1 MRIGIDARSVLK
13 RRTGVG
19 NYTFNLFQNLGKI
32 DQENRYVLFYS
43 HHKNLRSAI
52 PQIENVNFESKF
64 VRLPNKLLNLFWR
77 TVRYP
82 SIETWVGKVD
92 VFHSPNFELTPQ
104 KQGRS
109 VLTIH
114 DLCFLVYEKYAI
126 KSARLHYGRR
136 IKSYAQR
143 ADVIITVSENSKGD
157 IINYL
162 GIPPETIFVIPEGKD
177 DKFKPQNDPETVSE
191 IRNKYGLRRAFILH
205 VGTLEPRKNLVG
217 LIRAYHR
224 SRARKEYQLVM
235 AGGKGWMYKEIFKTV
250 GKLGL
255 SREVIFTGYVP
266 EDDLPALYNAS
277 SLFVFPSLYEGFGLP
292 PLEAM
297 ACGTPVITSSVSSLP
312 EVTADAAI
320 LVDPFNIEEIKDS
333 IDSVL
338 SDQELASSLKKK
350 GLERA
355 ALFTWEKTAQKTLE
369 VYRRVLAK

>member
-1 MRIGIDARSVLK
+1 MDARCILLQ
-13 RRTGVG
+13 RTGVG
-19 NYTFNLFQNLGKI
+19 YYTLNLIKSLAKI
-32 DQENRYVLFYS
+32 DHHNSYVLFYS
-43 HHKNLRSAI
+43 QFKK
-52 PQIENVNFESKF
+52 PKENTLLIYKKNFENK
-64 VRLPNKLLNLFWR
+64 VIHIPNRILNFLWR
-77 TVRYP
+77 TTKYP
-82 SIETWVGKVD
+82 SVETWVGKVD

-136 IKSYAQR
+136 IKSYAQG
-143 ADVIITVSENSKGD
+143 ADVIITVSENSKRD
-157 IINYL
+157 IINHL

-177 DKFKPQNDPETVSE
+177 EKFKPQSDPETISE
-191 IRNKYGLRRAFILH
+191 IKNKYGLSRAFILH

-217 LIRAYHR
+217 LIQAYHR

-235 AGGKGWMYKEIFKTV
+235 AGRKGWMYKDIFKTV
-250 GKLGL
+250 EKLGL
-255 SREVIFTGYVP
+255 TREVIFTGYVP

-297 ACGTPVITSSVSSLP
+297 ACGTPVVTSKVSSLP
-312 EVTADAAI
+312 EVTGDAAL

-333 IDSVL
+333 IDLVL
-338 SDQELASSLKKK
+338 SDQKLASSLRKK

-355 ALFTWEKTAQKTLE
+355 TLLTWEKTAEKTIE
-369 VYRRVLAK
+369 VYRKVLEK